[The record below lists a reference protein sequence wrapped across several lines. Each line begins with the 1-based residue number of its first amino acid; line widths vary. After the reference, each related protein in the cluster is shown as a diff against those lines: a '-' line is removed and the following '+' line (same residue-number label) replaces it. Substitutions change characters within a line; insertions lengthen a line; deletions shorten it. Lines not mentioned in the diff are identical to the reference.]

1 MPRQTQRKVTHVH
14 KLKRHIYP
22 KTGNA
27 IYFCTLPDCHHKID
41 VPLALGKNTICNY
54 CGDEFTITENTLK
67 LKLPHCDKCGKVRVK
82 NEDGSYRLAKKVQ
95 NHILDSVPLA
105 SASELLSRLNSI
117 TTVADEEDI

>member
-1 MPRQTQRKVTHVH
+1 MPRTMRKVNHVH

-41 VPLALGKNTICNY
+41 VALALGKTTICNH
-54 CGDEFTITENTLK
+54 CGDEFTITESTLK
-67 LKLPHCDKCGKVRVK
+67 LKFPHCSNCGKVRVK
-82 NEDGSYRLAKKVQ
+82 NEDGTYRLAKKVQ

-105 SASELLSRLNSI
+105 SANELRSRLDSL
-117 TTVADEEDI
+117 TSVANEDDI